1 MVNRLLIMSL
11 FLILTACTQSIQR
24 ETGTLNLSYKLY
36 SDENTSPLGLRI
48 TIIRPEIAKEL
59 SPEDKLKP
67 RRSYLSSL
75 ITPLIEEEVNLNY
88 FNDKFHNNYERIVR
102 MAFGNALHE
111 LFTSQGFEAIGPY
124 DTMDDMV
131 YRDKKESYLVLVPKL
146 DLIISRVRNDRVC
159 EIWSKICREEGTIQ
173 IGGEFRFD
181 FLEPLTQE
189 KILTKRINL
198 YNLYIQKDY
207 IKEYRKRSG
216 IISNMFAY
224 GRTLTDTTDKA
235 LTDALNDFYARSM
248 KKIARFMEKEEMLSY
263 QEDINNLKK
272 EKTY

>member
-1 MVNRLLIMSL
+1 MLNRVLIVTL
-11 FLILTACTQSIQR
+11 FLVLTACTHSIQKD
-24 ETGTLNLSYKLY
+24 TGTLNLSYKLY
-36 SDENTSPLGLRI
+36 SDEDVKPLKLRI
-48 TIIRPEIAKEL
+48 TILRPEIVKDISSE
-59 SPEDKLKP
+59 ENIQK
-67 RRSYLSSL
+67 RRSYLASL
-75 ITPLIEEEVNLNY
+75 ITPLIAEEVGHDY
-88 FNDKFHNNYERIVR
+88 FNYKFHKNYERIVR
-102 MAFGNALHE
+102 IAFGNALHE

-124 DTMDDMV
+124 DTLDDMV

-146 DLIISRVRNDRVC
+146 DLIISRVSNKRVC
-159 EIWSKICREEGTIQ
+159 ELLSKICKEEGTIQ

-189 KILTKRINL
+189 KILSKRVNL

-207 IKEYRKRSG
+207 IKEYRKKSG
-216 IISNMFAY
+216 MISNMFAY

-248 KKIARFMEKEEMLSY
+248 KKIARFMEKEEILSY
-263 QEDINNLKK
+263 QEDIRNLKK

>member
-1 MVNRLLIMSL
+1 MLNRLLIVSL
-11 FLILTACTQSIQR
+11 FLGLTACTQSIQR
-24 ETGTLNLSYKLY
+24 DTGTLNLSYKLY
-36 SDENTSPLGLRI
+36 TDEDVPPLGLRI
-48 TIIRPEIAKEL
+48 TILRPEIAKNE
-59 SPEDKLKP
+59 SSKDKLQP

-75 ITPLIEEEVNLNY
+75 ITPLIEEEVGHNY
-88 FNDKFHNNYERIVR
+88 FNDKFHNNYERVVR
-102 MAFGNALHE
+102 MAFGNALNE
-111 LFTSQGFEAIGPY
+111 LFTSLGFETIGPY

-131 YRDKKESYLVLVPKL
+131 YRDKKETYLVLVSTL
-146 DLIISRVRNDRVC
+146 ELIVSRVRNDRVC
-159 EIWSKICREEGTIQ
+159 ELLSKICKEDGTIQ

-181 FLEPLTQE
+181 FFEPLTHE
-189 KILTKRINL
+189 KIISKRVNL

-235 LTDALNDFYARSM
+235 LTDALNDFYVRAM
-248 KKIARFMEKEEMLSY
+248 KKIARFMEKEEILSY
-263 QEDINNLKK
+263 QKDVEKLKK